1 MTGAVASS
9 VTSTRASAPSARWG
23 AGVTHLLRST
33 LFRSIARRVI
43 VALITLFGVVTIVFF
58 IVRLSGNPA
67 IQLLPST
74 ASPSDVATL
83 SRTLGFDKPVLTQY
97 LNYLGG
103 LLHGDMGQSYALH
116 VPALGVV
123 MQRLPLTLQLAMTSW
138 AIGLAV
144 AVGFAL
150 LVHITGSTKLRA
162 TLLWLGAL
170 RQAIPVFL
178 FGILVVLVFAV
189 TLRLLP
195 SIGSGSAIDLV
206 LPVFTMASFE
216 VSLYLR
222 LLDSSLS
229 EQSSSDYVR
238 TALSK
243 GQSWPKVV
251 VKHMLP
257 NALLPLLTIAGLNL
271 GALLGGTVIV
281 EMVFGWSGLGQL
293 ILSSINGRDFPVI
306 QAGLLVIGGFFILVN
321 LLADSLQAVLDPR
334 MRRD

>member
-1 MTGAVASS
+1 MTGAIASGATATL
-9 VTSTRASAPSARWG
+9 VTAPSAATANPVAR
-23 AGVTHLLRST
+23 VVRSA
-33 LFRSIARRVI
+33 LFRSIARRFI
-43 VALITLFGVVTIVFF
+43 VAVITLFGVATIVFF

-74 ASPSDVATL
+74 ASPADVATL
-83 SRTLGFDKPVLTQY
+83 SHALGFDKPILVQY
-97 LNYLGG
+97 VTYLGG

-116 VPALGVV
+116 VSALGVV
-123 MQRLPLTLQLAMTSW
+123 LQRLPLTLQLALTSW
-138 AIGLAV
+138 VIGLAV
-144 AVGFAL
+144 AIAFAL
-150 LVHITGSTKLRA
+150 LIHITGSTKLRTA
-162 TLLWLGAL
+162 LLWLGAL
-170 RQAIPVFL
+170 RQAVPVFL

-189 TLRLLP
+189 TLHLLP
-195 SIGSGSAIDLV
+195 SIGSGSVEDLV

-222 LLDSSLS
+222 LLDSSLT

-243 GQSWPKVV
+243 GQSWSKVV
-251 VKHMLP
+251 VRHMLP

-293 ILSSINGRDFPVI
+293 ILNSVNGRDFPVV
-306 QAGLLVIGGFFILVN
+306 QAGLLVIGGFFIIVN
-321 LLADSLQAVLDPR
+321 LLADSMQAVLDPR
-334 MRRD
+334 VRRD